1 MRPSLTS
8 FIGCTLDGTVL
19 ASNSP
24 FGRVA
29 PIMRKMGKTDMAE
42 TELERAE
49 KRYAQAKARLQGLKN
64 REATK
69 ARKID
74 TRRKIILGGALMDL
88 AGRDDGAAKMLDRLV
103 RNLPREQDR
112 KAFETGPTDGSDASG
127 GSSTA
132 PPAPANGRADVMPPQ
147 TSGSVVP
154 SGAHAPDAG

>member
-1 MRPSLTS
+1 MEK
-8 FIGCTLDGTVL
+8 V
-19 ASNSP
+19 
-24 FGRVA
+24 
-29 PIMRKMGKTDMAE
+29 GKTDMAE

-88 AGRDDGAAKMLDRLV
+88 ASRDSNAAAMLDRLV

-112 KAFETGPTDGSDASG
+112 KVFETALADGSDAPG
-127 GSSTA
+127 NGSA
-132 PPAPANGRADVMPPQ
+132 VPPAPAGPA
-147 TSGSVVP
+147 TTGSDP
-154 SGAHAPDAG
+154 AGPDPAA